1 MKIAHGISI
10 VNLIV
15 QNGYGVIVI
24 KDNNDIASS
33 EILKPEDIKMLK
45 NIRYGVPY
53 EFSVGNL
60 DVVSNDRVTLTIS
73 KYVAELDEVTYL
85 EHTFSKKAFE
95 DFIANIQ

>member
-24 KDNNDIASS
+24 RDNDIALS

-85 EHTFSKKAFE
+85 EHTFSEKAFK
-95 DFIANIQ
+95 DFIANI